1 VECSGCVIC
10 VVETE
15 WVSDLVWVMVCVIC
29 ESVSVCDL
37 CKCLCLRV

>member
-1 VECSGCVIC
+1 VECSGYVIC

-15 WVSDLVWVMVCVIC
+15 WVSDLVCVIC
-29 ESVSVCDL
+29 ESVCVCDL